1 MYTKHDKCWNSSNQ
15 KVWMS
20 KLKLTIAS
28 LGMWFFN
35 QRVWWG
41 QEVRA
46 LAKGWEKGGWE
57 REILSLRGPWKI
69 EKHFGAKRMEP
80 LQERDGKWESKVLE
94 VGDSYPLPFPLYNL
108 RRVIPHWS
116 HHIITFK
123 LKNQFYA
130 CIAICFL
137 YAICSC
143 QESTRIS
150 RCFKRHIIELL

>member
-1 MYTKHDKCWNSSNQ
+1 MYTKHDKCWTSSNQ

-41 QEVRA
+41 QEVGA

-57 REILSLRGPWKI
+57 REILRLREPWKI

-80 LQERDGKWESKVLE
+80 LQERDGKWESK
-94 VGDSYPLPFPLYNL
+94 GTWSGRFIPTPFPLYNL

-130 CIAICFL
+130 LIAICFL
-137 YAICSC
+137 YTICSC

-150 RCFKRHIIELL
+150 RCFKRHIIKLL